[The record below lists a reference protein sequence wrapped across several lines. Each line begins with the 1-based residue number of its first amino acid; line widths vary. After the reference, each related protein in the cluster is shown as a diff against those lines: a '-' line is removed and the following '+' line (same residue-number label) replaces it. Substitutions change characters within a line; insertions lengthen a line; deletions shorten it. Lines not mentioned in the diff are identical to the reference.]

1 MYNHKRVTVVS
12 QTLPTMQT
20 RDVVTS
26 SATILGL
33 ILAAFGILV
42 TLAGES
48 EQVIVK
54 NFALVFTIVVV
65 FFVCS
70 VIFTT
75 FSSLLRKSK
84 LWSCALVSY
93 VFGWSVL
100 GTVMVLTLIGY
111 GYGIEMLQLQLPQF
125 NVELVTVAS
134 TVVGLVASIVLS
146 VFLFRQVWAYRKQV
160 SELSSRVDVSRQE
173 YTKAFNK
180 LELESLD
187 LGDQLVLLRRDIERE
202 ILKLAKLSGI
212 IKRIG
217 RHVSF
222 LRLVDALLHEEVLS
236 PYLARTLHFVYREC
250 SRAVH
255 GEVLSDKDAGLV
267 RELGLKTLVTLT
279 GIVKELS
286 TK

>member
-12 QTLPTMQT
+12 QTLPAMQT

-54 NFALVFTIVVV
+54 NFALVFTIVVA

-75 FSSLLRKSK
+75 FSSLLRKGK

-111 GYGIEMLQLQLPQF
+111 GYGIKMLQLQLPQF

-146 VFLFRQVWAYRKQV
+146 VFLFRQVLAYRKQV

-173 YTKAFNK
+173 YTEALNK
-180 LELESLD
+180 LEVESLD

-222 LRLVDALLHEEVLS
+222 LRVVDALLHEEVLS

-250 SRAVH
+250 SKAVH
-255 GEVLSDKDAGLV
+255 GEVLSDKDARLV